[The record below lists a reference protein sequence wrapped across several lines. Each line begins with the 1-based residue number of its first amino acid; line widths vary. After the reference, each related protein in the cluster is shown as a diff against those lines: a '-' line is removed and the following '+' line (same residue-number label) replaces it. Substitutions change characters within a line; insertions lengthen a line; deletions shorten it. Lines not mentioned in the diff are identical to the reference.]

1 MTNHTQPMHIDNI
14 LLDIN
19 ADNVKQ
25 VFQHLSKH
33 VCQLIG
39 TPEEFLLSSLWQR
52 EERQNSGIGHGV
64 AVLDAKLPRLT
75 RPIIIYSTIAKPIEY
90 NASDNE
96 PVDMI
101 ALVLSPE
108 FEGSKHLQRLAMV
121 TRFFNDTYVRNT
133 LRQADSYDDI
143 RMVVKDIN
151 ERKKVA

>member
-14 LLDIN
+14 LLNIN

-64 AVLDAKLPRLT
+64 AVLDAK
-75 RPIIIYSTIAKPIEY
+75 
-90 NASDNE
+90 
-96 PVDMI
+96 
-101 ALVLSPE
+101 
-108 FEGSKHLQRLAMV
+108 KHKRS
-121 TRFFNDTYVRNT
+121 F
-133 LRQADSYDDI
+133 
-143 RMVVKDIN
+143 K
-151 ERKKVA
+151 